1 MFRTFLKQIKRKL
14 RDINSQIRE
23 ECSAWGRHMY
33 NDRMNQRFGWGTY
46 SLSTR
51 DVTRE
56 FFDLHD
62 KLLEEKRHLKKI
74 LEAFGSDSDESGSDS
89 SDSDDE

>member
-1 MFRTFLKQIKRKL
+1 
-14 RDINSQIRE
+14 
-23 ECSAWGRHMY
+23 MY

-62 KLLEEKRHLKKI
+62 KLLEESRHLEKI
-74 LEAFGSDSDESGSDS
+74 LEAFGEHVSSSDSDESGSDS
-89 SDSDDE
+89 SDSDEE